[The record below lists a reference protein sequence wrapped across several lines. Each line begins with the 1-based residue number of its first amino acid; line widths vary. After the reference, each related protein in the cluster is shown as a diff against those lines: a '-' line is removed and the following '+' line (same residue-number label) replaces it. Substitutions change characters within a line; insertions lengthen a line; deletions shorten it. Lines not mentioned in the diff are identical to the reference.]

1 MNKKLTTEDFWD
13 SGYESH
19 VFYPIPEKYPIV
31 KEIKIFFK
39 EKNFKNILEIGCF
52 PGRFLY
58 YFGKLG
64 FILNGIDQTKFLPK
78 MIEWFKS
85 NNFKIGE
92 FINQDIFNIDIS
104 KIQKYDVVFSS
115 GFVEHFTNFDE
126 IIRLHTKLV
135 KKDGIIF
142 ITAPNF
148 SGYIQKKLHQYL
160 DKKSFDSCY
169 LPAMDLKKWK
179 EILVNENCEII
190 KATHI
195 GGFDFWVIPEERSL
209 FKKIIIKMIRGFMP
223 LRFIPNCRV
232 YSPEIILIAKKI

>member
-13 SGYESH
+13 SSYESH

-135 KKDGIIF
+135 KKDRVMF
-142 ITAPNF
+142 IKCMAC
-148 SGYIQKKLHQYL
+148 GAQYPVR
-160 DKKSFDSCY
+160 K
-169 LPAMDLKKWK
+169 
-179 EILVNENCEII
+179 
-190 KATHI
+190 
-195 GGFDFWVIPEERSL
+195 
-209 FKKIIIKMIRGFMP
+209 
-223 LRFIPNCRV
+223 
-232 YSPEIILIAKKI
+232 